1 MLHLTYVFGVRQV
14 FTFMHMGGAQ
24 EKLEL
29 KMIGDVD
36 AGAFTTFDADKAKC
50 FNKAD
55 REKLL
60 AVVEAAFGDIE
71 RFNQAVRKMLINA
84 VHAKLEKEVSTLGMD
99 VKAANWM
106 IACMRLSRAGG
117 SRMLPTGIA
126 QKVEGVAKDSRTNL
140 VTHIGP
146 PNDDGMFIEDP

>member
-1 MLHLTYVFGVRQV
+1 
-14 FTFMHMGGAQ
+14 MHMGGAQ

-106 IACMRLSRAGG
+106 IACMDAPLQSRWEPDATYRHCSKGRRCGKGLSHEFGNAHWA
-117 SRMLPTGIA
+117 T
-126 QKVEGVAKDSRTNL
+126 
-140 VTHIGP
+140 
-146 PNDDGMFIEDP
+146 